1 MTRRTGPLGLAATV
15 LVTLAAPMVTRAAEP
30 ADNPDIRAVIDSF
43 RTAIIQRD
51 KPRFLSLVVSP
62 DIPWQGVLTDDG
74 LAQLKHLDPKA
85 VKVAYDS
92 RSTPTAFI
100 ESIIRSKKSSE
111 EKFSAIKIDTD
122 GDVATVAFDYSFLS
136 GEHVVN
142 GGRECWLLVRT
153 GSGWKITTIAFSSN
167 LTKDDEKEKR

>member
-1 MTRRTGPLGLAATV
+1 MAKSL
-15 LVTLAAPMVTRAAEP
+15 LVALSLCLSASTLAAEP
-30 ADNPDIRAVIDSF
+30 DNPDIRAVIDSF

-51 KPRFLSLVVSP
+51 KPRFLNLFVSP

-111 EKFSAIKIDTD
+111 EKFSNIKIDTD

-136 GEHVVN
+136 GEKVVN

-153 GSGWKITTIAFSSN
+153 GAGWKITTIAFSSN
-167 LTKDDEKEKR
+167 LTKEDEKAKEKEKEKEKH